1 VAIRFPRGD
10 LRRSNRFSVFGF
22 GIQNMDRTNIAQ
34 LRSLIW
40 RVAVSTFLL
49 LGYQSPV
56 PNGTVV
62 SKLLRLSGLCKE
74 LLNAVGGQ
82 RVRTMLFC
90 WDDDDWCLRDAGAQL
105 EHESPQAI
113 CCQAEMS

>member
-1 VAIRFPRGD
+1 MSAVPDRASAMDIAFLAGHPSPKSRTENLRYSAQHPRNAQV
-10 LRRSNRFSVFGF
+10 LQFHPEFS
-22 GIQNMDRTNIAQ
+22 
-34 LRSLIW
+34 
-40 RVAVSTFLL
+40 
-49 LGYQSPV
+49 
-56 PNGTVV
+56 VV

>member
-1 VAIRFPRGD
+1 MVTTGLP
-10 LRRSNRFSVFGF
+10 
-22 GIQNMDRTNIAQ
+22 
-34 LRSLIW
+34 
-40 RVAVSTFLL
+40 TFDKERAET
-49 LGYQSPV
+49 
-56 PNGTVV
+56 NGTVV